1 MDPDLRKRSE
11 TGLLEAAARLGLA
24 DPRPPMRER
33 LRRLRET
40 HADALANAVR
50 HYEQAVLPSL
60 VGGDAIGT
68 WLEYGRF
75 VGELT
80 SAGRLHVID
89 AYGRAAVYKPPLASG
104 VLVLFLPDDTS
115 SDVLVVASP
124 LQCTPAQQAT
134 LTLLVDRS
142 LALREV

>member
-1 MDPDLRKRSE
+1 MDPELRKRSE
-11 TGLLEAAARLGLA
+11 AGLLEAAARLGLA

-33 LRRLRET
+33 LRHLRET
-40 HADALANAVR
+40 HAEALASAVR

-80 SAGRLHVID
+80 SAGRLLAID
-89 AYGRAAVYKPPLASG
+89 AAGRAAGYEPPLANG
-104 VLVLFLPDDTS
+104 ALVLFLPDDTS

-124 LQCTPAQQAT
+124 LHGTPAQQAT
-134 LTLLVDRS
+134 LALLVDRR